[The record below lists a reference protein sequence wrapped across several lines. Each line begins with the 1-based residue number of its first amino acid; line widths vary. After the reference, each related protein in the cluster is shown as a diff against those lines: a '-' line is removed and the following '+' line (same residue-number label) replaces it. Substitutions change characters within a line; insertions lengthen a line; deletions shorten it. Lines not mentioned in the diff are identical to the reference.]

1 MDSAEIKK
9 LDKIHVMHSW
19 AVNAALDPTVISD
32 ADGVY
37 IIDGEGRKILDF
49 SSQLMCVNVGH
60 KNQKIIK
67 AIQEQVEKVC
77 YLYPGFAYESRVK
90 LGQALAEVTPG
101 DLNKFFFT
109 LGGAEANDNAIKIA
123 RAYTKKHKIIA
134 RYRSYHGATFGA
146 ITLTGDP
153 RRPPI
158 EPGIPGVIHVF
169 DPYCYRCSFGLT
181 YPECGLQCVENIAEV
196 IQYEIADTVA
206 AVIVES
212 VTGSNGLIVP
222 PDGYMQRLREICDEN
237 NLLLIADEVMSGFGR
252 TGEWFAIQNWNVLPD
267 LITMA
272 KGLTSA
278 YIPLGGVAMSK
289 KVSDA
294 LDQEM
299 LYCGLTYNA
308 HPLSCAAAIASL
320 EVYEEERLI
329 ENARAMG
336 KILKTELER
345 LKEKHACVGDAR
357 AIGLFS
363 CLELVKN
370 KKTKEPLSPY
380 NAMGKAAANSTEI
393 LKRLMAGG
401 LFTFVRW
408 MFLFVVP
415 PLCINE
421 DQLREGLAIIDEV
434 LDYADTL
441 TEK

>member
-1 MDSAEIKK
+1 MDAAEIKR
-9 LDKIHVMHSW
+9 LDRAHVMHSW
-19 AVNAALDPTVISD
+19 AVNASLDATIISD
-32 ADGVY
+32 VDGVFL
-37 IIDGEGRKILDF
+37 IDINGRKILDF

-60 KNQKIIK
+60 KNQRIIK
-67 AIQEQVEKVC
+67 AIQEQAEKVC

-123 RAYTKKHKIIA
+123 RAYTKKHKILA

-153 RRPPI
+153 RRPPV
-158 EPGIPGVIHVF
+158 EPGIPGVVHVL
-169 DPYCYRCSFGLT
+169 DPYCYRCPFGST
-181 YPECGLQCVENIAEV
+181 HPECGTQCVEHIAEV

-206 AVIVES
+206 AVIMEP
-212 VTGSNGLIVP
+212 VTGSNGIIIP
-222 PDGYMQRLREICDEN
+222 PDGYLKGLREICDEN
-237 NLLLIADEVMSGFGR
+237 NILLIADEVMAGFGR
-252 TGEWFAIQNWNVLPD
+252 TGQWFSIQNWDVVPD

-278 YIPLGGVAMSK
+278 YIPLGAVAMCK
-289 KVSDA
+289 KVSSS
-294 LDQEM
+294 LDEEM

-308 HPLSCAAAIASL
+308 HPLSCAAAKATI
-320 EVYEEERLI
+320 EVYGEEKLI
-329 ENARAMG
+329 ENARVMG
-336 KILKTELER
+336 SILKAELER

-370 KKTKEPLSPY
+370 KRTKEPLSPY
-380 NAMGKAAANSTEI
+380 NAMGKAAENSTEI
-393 LKRLMAGG
+393 FKRLMARG

-408 MFLFVVP
+408 MFLFIVP
-415 PLCINE
+415 PLSINE
-421 DQLREGLAIIDEV
+421 DQLREGLSIIDEV

-441 TEK
+441 TE